1 MAMAMAWRWRWRGDG
16 DGVAMAWRWRG
27 VLGPLLPSSRFLV
40 HRSNFLFFNMFI
52 YIYEVKVTERCVA
65 IGTHHHH
72 GTAALTARPRDL
84 TNLGLFHPS
93 QPHNSEKKCCFVVLL
108 HIITQ

>member
-72 GTAALTARPRDL
+72 GTAALGTNRTAPRSDE
-84 TNLGLFHPS
+84 S
-93 QPHNSEKKCCFVVLL
+93 WFVSSLA
-108 HIITQ
+108 TA